1 MTRSAALLILLP
13 LAILAVLVATFSVRG
28 EPVGRSREAEMRAI
42 AATLACPVCQGL
54 SVADSPSQLAQ
65 QMRAAILDQLAAGS
79 SKEQIIQFF
88 VDRYGEGILFDPPKR
103 GFGLLIWWVP
113 VLGVLAGT
121 IVVGLLLARW
131 VRRPGAEPGE
141 AAERDPPLSPSEITT
156 YRSRLAAE
164 LARQEG
170 GPAG

>member
-1 MTRSAALLILLP
+1 MKRSAPLLVLLP
-13 LAILAVLVATFSVRG
+13 LVALAVLATLVSSRG
-28 EPVGRSREAEMRAI
+28 APVERSREAQMREVARV
-42 AATLACPVCQGL
+42 LACPVCQGL

-65 QMRAAILDQLAAGS
+65 QMRAAILDQLAAGAS
-79 SKEQIIQFF
+79 REQVIQYF

-113 VLGVLAGT
+113 VLGVLAGS
-121 IVVGLLLARW
+121 VLVGLLLARW
-131 VRRPGAEPGE
+131 VRRPTVAPDETAGSE
-141 AAERDPPLSPSEITT
+141 PPLSSAELAT

-170 GPAG
+170 WSAR